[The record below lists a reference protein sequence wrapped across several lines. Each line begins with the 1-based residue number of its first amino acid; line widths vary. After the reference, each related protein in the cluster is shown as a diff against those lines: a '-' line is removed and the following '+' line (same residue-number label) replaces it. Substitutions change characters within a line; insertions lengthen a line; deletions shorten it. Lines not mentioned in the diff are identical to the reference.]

1 MFLVSVLLLTLRIGT
16 GKIVHHHV
24 DHVDR
29 EEEEEARYRI
39 IGHQEEHEHADK
51 DAVVVSVGVGGSTNL
66 AITTTRYILFLHI

>member
-1 MFLVSVLLLTLRIGT
+1 MGNVSILLLTLRIGT
-16 GKIVHHHV
+16 GKIIHHHV

-29 EEEEEARYRI
+29 EKEEEARYRI

-51 DAVVVSVGVGGSTNL
+51 DAVVVSVGGSTSL